1 MEFAIT
7 RGKQKRAQKVVLY
20 GPEGIGKSTF
30 AAQFPDPLFIDT
42 EGSTKEL
49 DVARLPRPTSWL
61 MLGQELSFVKE
72 SGPCQTLV
80 IDTIDWAEQLC
91 VAFICDKHGKRG
103 IEDFGYGNGYVY
115 AKEELGKLLN
125 RLEELI
131 ERDIHVVLTAHAQ
144 IRKFEQP
151 DELGA
156 YDRYELKLGKKT
168 GSQTSPLVKEW
179 ADMVLFANY
188 KTQSVAVDDK
198 GRKHKAQGGRRVM
211 HTAHH
216 PCWDAKNRHGLA
228 EELPFE
234 YGAIAHCVSDFAS
247 SPRRAPEPAPAPA
260 KQMESQAT
268 APAASQEPS
277 GQTQAPM
284 ESAARPQPS
293 PSQQEQQA
301 PAAEQR
307 PKSPEQTRPE
317 PVQEPPKTE
326 HTEPIPERPEDPEAP
341 KAESVKGS
349 PVLDE
354 REEALKRLFDLMER
368 TGVDRTLLQR
378 AVGMRGFY
386 TDDTPIEH
394 YTTEFLKWLPTQW
407 ERIDELIKQL
417 LEEDI
422 PF

>member
-1 MEFAIT
+1 MEFQIE

-30 AAQFPDPLFIDT
+30 AARFPDPLFIDT

-49 DVARLPRPTSWL
+49 DVARLPRPTSWP
-61 MLGQELSFVKE
+61 MLGQELNFVKE
-72 SGPCQTLV
+72 NRPCRTLV

-91 VAFICDKHGKRG
+91 VEFVCGKHGKSG
-103 IEDFGYGNGYVY
+103 VEDFGYGTGYVY

-151 DELGA
+151 DEMGA

-198 GRKHKAQGGRRVM
+198 GKKRKAQGGRRVM
-211 HTAHH
+211 FTSHH

-234 YGAIAHCVSDFAS
+234 YEAIARCLPDLSRS
-247 SPRRAPEPAPAPA
+247 SEEAARAPEPEPALTPA
-260 KQMESQAT
+260 KRLE
-268 APAASQEPS
+268 PEVSQEPS
-277 GQTQAPM
+277 GQTRTPM
-284 ESAARPQPS
+284 GSATRERRS
-293 PSQQEQQA
+293 PPVPEQQA
-301 PAAEQR
+301 PAAER
-307 PKSPEQTRPE
+307 TPKPPEQARPE
-317 PVQEPPKTE
+317 SGQEPPKA
-326 HTEPIPERPEDPEAP
+326 EPTPEQPKDPEVP
-341 KAESVKGS
+341 KTPEPAAFN
-349 PVLDE
+349 E
-354 REEALKRLFDLMER
+354 REEALKQLFDLMDR
-368 TGVDRTLLQR
+368 TGVDRNALQSVV
-378 AVGMRGFY
+378 AKRGY
-386 TDDTPIEH
+386 YPSDTPVER
-394 YTTEFLKWLPTQW
+394 YAVDFLKWLPAQW
-407 ERIDELIKQL
+407 EGINKAIKDL
-417 LEEDI
+417 LEEEI